1 MASLMAKRDK
11 QSGSVAPAK
20 RTRTGAAWLSIT
32 LFVAFVILLIV
43 FIAENNRRV
52 PLHFLGGSWTVSE
65 SVALVAAAVGGALL
79 VVLVGTARIL
89 QLRIAARRARRD
101 LKRQNKAAASAPP
114 ASVPATSGLST
125 EGEAQP
131 VEAEHQP

>member
-1 MASLMAKRDK
+1 MARLMAKREQ

-43 FIAENNRRV
+43 FIAENNRKV
-52 PLHFLGGSWTVSE
+52 PLHFLGGSWIVSE

-79 VVLVGTARIL
+79 VVLIGTARIL
-89 QLRIAARRARRD
+89 QLRLAARRARRD
-101 LKRQNKAAASAPP
+101 LKRQKKATATAESAATAAQSEP
-114 ASVPATSGLST
+114 
-125 EGEAQP
+125 QP
-131 VEAEHQP
+131 VQAENQP